1 MESETRDYLFVF
13 RYKQHLDKQAER
25 YKRDMKS
32 RVAAA
37 TQKETLASQ
46 NEGLANDRLSL
57 ARAGLHF
64 ESLQTK
70 GDWTLLTNPWY
81 MMGGPV
87 PLLFSSCFWGDWSL
101 WYLLLTLEG
110 PVPRVLAS
118 CYLEGLFFQ

>member
-1 MESETRDYLFVF
+1 MF

-70 GDWTLLTNPWY
+70 VDWTLPTNPWY
-81 MMGGPV
+81 MGGPV
-87 PLLFSSCFWGDWSL
+87 PFLFTSSFLGDRLLLLSSCFRRD
-101 WYLLLTLEG
+101 
-110 PVPRVLAS
+110 
-118 CYLEGLFFQ
+118 